1 MIRCLYNTWEE
12 YIVTENFSEELI
24 NEDVLLTSVLATQMM
39 VVSTQIFCMVMQNS
53 DFSGFNLID
62 TIKNWW
68 KDIKANKIIKKLA
81 QDEDIKQFLKDN
93 EGKQGKGWRDLL
105 RSKLSENEYEYIT
118 RITQNKT
125 RLKIK

>member
-1 MIRCLYNTWEE
+1 MKDIKE

>member
-1 MIRCLYNTWEE
+1 MKDIKEFINKEQ
-12 YIVTENFSEELI
+12 I

-39 VVSTQIFCMVMQNS
+39 VVSTQIFCMTMQNS

>member
-1 MIRCLYNTWEE
+1 MKDIKE

-24 NEDVLLTSVLATQMM
+24 NEDALLTSVLAIQMM
-39 VVSTQIFCMVMQNS
+39 TVSTQMFCMAMQNS

-93 EGKQGKGWRDLL
+93 EGKQVKGWRDLL
-105 RSKLSENEYEYIT
+105 RSKLNENEYEYIT

-125 RLKIK
+125 RSKIK

>member
-1 MIRCLYNTWEE
+1 MKDIKE

-24 NEDVLLTSVLATQMM
+24 NEDALLTSVLAIQMM
-39 VVSTQIFCMVMQNS
+39 TVSTQLFCMAMQNS

-81 QDEDIKQFLKDN
+81 QDEEIQQFLKDN

-125 RLKIK
+125 RSKIK

>member
-1 MIRCLYNTWEE
+1 MKDIKE

-24 NEDVLLTSVLATQMM
+24 NEDVLLTSILASQMM
-39 VVSTQIFCMVMQNS
+39 VVSTQLFCMVMQNS

-105 RSKLSENEYEYIT
+105 RSKLNENEYEYIT
-118 RITQNKT
+118 RITQNKK
-125 RLKIK
+125 RSKIK

>member
-1 MIRCLYNTWEE
+1 MKDIKE

-24 NEDVLLTSVLATQMM
+24 NEDVLLTSILASQMM
-39 VVSTQIFCMVMQNS
+39 VVSTQLFCMAMQNS

-105 RSKLSENEYEYIT
+105 RSKLNENEYEYIT

-125 RLKIK
+125 RSKIK

>member
-1 MIRCLYNTWEE
+1 MKDIKE
-12 YIVTENFSEELI
+12 YIVTEKFSEELI
-24 NEDVLLTSVLATQMM
+24 NEDALLTSILATQMM
-39 VVSTQIFCMVMQNS
+39 VVSTQLFCMVMQNS

-81 QDEDIKQFLKDN
+81 QDEEIQQFLKDN

-118 RITQNKT
+118 KITQNKT
-125 RLKIK
+125 RSKIK

>member
-1 MIRCLYNTWEE
+1 MKDIKE

-24 NEDVLLTSVLATQMM
+24 NEDALLTSVLATQMI
-39 VVSTQIFCMVMQNS
+39 VVSTQIFCMGMQNS
-53 DFSGFNLID
+53 DFSCFNLID

-125 RLKIK
+125 RSKIK

>member
-1 MIRCLYNTWEE
+1 MKDIKE

-24 NEDVLLTSVLATQMM
+24 NEDVLLTSILASQMM
-39 VVSTQIFCMVMQNS
+39 VVSTQLFCMVMQNS

>member
-1 MIRCLYNTWEE
+1 MKDIKE

-24 NEDVLLTSVLATQMM
+24 NEDVLLTSILASQMM
-39 VVSTQIFCMVMQNS
+39 VVSTQLFCMAMQNS

-118 RITQNKT
+118 KITQNKT
-125 RLKIK
+125 RSKIK

>member
-1 MIRCLYNTWEE
+1 MKDIKE

-24 NEDVLLTSVLATQMM
+24 NEDVLLTSILASQMM
-39 VVSTQIFCMVMQNS
+39 VVSTQLFCMVMQNS

-118 RITQNKT
+118 KITQNKT

>member
-1 MIRCLYNTWEE
+1 MKDIKE

-24 NEDVLLTSVLATQMM
+24 NEDVLLTSILATQMM
-39 VVSTQIFCMVMQNS
+39 VVSTQIFCMTMQNS

-125 RLKIK
+125 RVKIK

>member
-1 MIRCLYNTWEE
+1 MKDIKE

-24 NEDVLLTSVLATQMM
+24 NEDVLLTSILATQMM
-39 VVSTQIFCMVMQNS
+39 VVSTQIFCMTMQNS

-81 QDEDIKQFLKDN
+81 QDEEIQQFLKDN

-105 RSKLSENEYEYIT
+105 RSKLNENEYEYIT

-125 RLKIK
+125 RSKIK

>member
-1 MIRCLYNTWEE
+1 MKDIKE

-39 VVSTQIFCMVMQNS
+39 VVSTQIFCMTMQNS

>member
-1 MIRCLYNTWEE
+1 MKDIKE
-12 YIVTENFSEELI
+12 YIVTEKFSEELI
-24 NEDVLLTSVLATQMM
+24 NEDVLLTSILATQMM
-39 VVSTQIFCMVMQNS
+39 VVSTQLFCMVMQNS

-118 RITQNKT
+118 KITQNKT
-125 RLKIK
+125 RSKIK